1 MRGEDMKVRAAVC
14 IFGFEVVEVVV
25 VVVVGFESL
34 FCDLV
39 VAGIS
44 GRFFCLFLS

>member
-1 MRGEDMKVRAAVC
+1 MKVRAAVC
-14 IFGFEVVEVVV
+14 MFGFEVVVLVVEVVV